1 MFHDFPILRRSPL
14 FRNMSD
20 AELSQALTM
29 LQAEEAAY
37 GKGAFLQQAH
47 APMSRFG
54 FVLSGMVQ
62 VFSDDIRGD
71 RMFMAQ
77 VHPGGSFGE
86 SLHFLAVPESGV
98 YIQASEDCRV
108 FWMRMQALESLG
120 PLSHQIS
127 LRFLALLTQRT
138 LEMNQRIQILS
149 KRTIRE
155 KLVAFFSLAPGG
167 EDGSF
172 AVNFDRSDMASYLGA
187 DRSALS
193 RELARMRD
201 EGLLRFERNRF
212 QLLDASL
219 LGEKT
224 T

>member
-1 MFHDFPILRRSPL
+1 
-14 FRNMSD
+14 
-20 AELSQALTM
+20 
-29 LQAEEAAY
+29 
-37 GKGAFLQQAH
+37 
-47 APMSRFG
+47 
-54 FVLSGMVQ
+54 
-62 VFSDDIRGD
+62 
-71 RMFMAQ
+71 MAQ
-77 VHPGGSFGE
+77 GHPGGSFGK
-86 SLHFLAVPESGV
+86 SLHFLAAPESGV

-108 FWMRMQALESLG
+108 LWMRMQALDRLD

-149 KRTIRE
+149 KRTIQE

-187 DRSALS
+187 DRSVLS

-201 EGLLRFERNRF
+201 EGLLRFEKNRF

-219 LGEKT
+219 LGENDITELGKRRGVKKSPRLFSQERASRIG
-224 T
+224 